1 LCFHI
6 HVILLQPLISISQTI
21 VRAECK
27 RLCGAIEYTELSV
40 RQNSNRVRRRKYTL
54 PNPDSTHRYDAN
66 GMLLHNPQWG
76 QPTTSDINAQ
86 FFDAVI
92 DAVQQVPV
100 SCTGHLCIL

>member
-6 HVILLQPLISISQTI
+6 HLILLQTLISISQSI

-27 RLCGAIEYTELSV
+27 RLCGAIEYRELSA
-40 RQNSNRVRRRKYTL
+40 RQNSNPVRRRKYIL
-54 PNPDSTHRYDAN
+54 PDPDSTPRRDAN

-76 QPTTSDINAQ
+76 QPATNGINAQ